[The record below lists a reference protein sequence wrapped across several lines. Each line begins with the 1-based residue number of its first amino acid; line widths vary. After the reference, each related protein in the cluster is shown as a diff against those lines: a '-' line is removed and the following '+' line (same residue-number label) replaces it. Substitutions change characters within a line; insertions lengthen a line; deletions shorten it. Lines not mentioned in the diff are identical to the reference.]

1 MLVLALDT
9 ATPALT
15 VGLADVST
23 RIESL
28 AGSVQVDPRRHG
40 ELLAPAIT
48 AVLAGSGNK
57 PTDLAAVVAGLG
69 PGPFTGLRVG
79 LATAQALADALAIPV
94 YGVCSLDAIDVPAE
108 PTLVATDARRKEL
121 YWATYRAGM
130 RDSGP
135 AVDRPAELA
144 ERLPE
149 LGVTAMAGAG
159 ADLYRDMLP
168 LPLTDARYPTAENL
182 IARAA
187 ERILGKSRTEILTP
201 LYLRR
206 PDVTIAAARKPVSQ
220 L

>member
-15 VGLADVST
+15 VGLADVGT
-23 RIESL
+23 RIEPL
-28 AGSVQVDPRRHG
+28 AGRVQVDPRRHG
-40 ELLAPAIT
+40 ELLTPAIT
-48 AVLAGSGNK
+48 AVLSESGHK

-79 LATAQALADALAIPV
+79 LATAEALADALAIPV
-94 YGVCSLDAIDVPAE
+94 YGVCTLDAIEVPDE
-108 PTLVATDARRKEL
+108 PTLVATDARRKEV
-121 YWATYRAGM
+121 YWATYRDGVREAGP
-130 RDSGP
+130 G
-135 AVDRPAELA
+135 VDRPADLVD
-144 ERLPE
+144 RLPE
-149 LGVTAMAGAG
+149 LGVTAMAGDG
-159 ADLYRDMLP
+159 AHLYRDVLA
-168 LPLTDARYPTAENL
+168 LPLTDARYPTAERL

-187 ERILGKSRTEILTP
+187 ERIVGRSSTEILTP